1 MKDLRNLTDKEAMW
15 LYIALALLI
24 VNALTS

>member
-1 MKDLRNLTDKEAMW
+1 MKDLRNLTDNEAMW